1 MHGELYVLLQS
12 LLVSAL
18 CVHFLTFFSWAR
30 VWTHMLRDLDTSN
43 VHLLIIMLIIIEF
56 CYNYCNYVVCIAIT
70 ILSLCQIA
78 VEDKCYKEIEDIQPI
93 MW

>member
-18 CVHFLTFFSWAR
+18 CVQFLTFFSWAR

-43 VHLLIIMLIIIEF
+43 VHLLIIVLIIIEF
-56 CYNYCNYVVCIAIT
+56 CYNYCNYVVCIANC
-70 ILSLCQIA
+70 SFFMSDCS
-78 VEDKCYKEIEDIQPI
+78 
-93 MW
+93 